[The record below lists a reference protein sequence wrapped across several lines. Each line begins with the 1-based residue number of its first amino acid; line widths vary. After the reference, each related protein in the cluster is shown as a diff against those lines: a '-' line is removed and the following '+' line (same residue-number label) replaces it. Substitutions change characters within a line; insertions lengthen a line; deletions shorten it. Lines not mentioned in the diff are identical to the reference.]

1 MAFQLGESLCEG
13 MFKSCLFE
21 AVMYLCNFYVFISS
35 FYTLDFFLYLPTN
48 KCLCLAT
55 YTGKRQTLCDI
66 IV

>member
-35 FYTLDFFLYLPTN
+35 FYTLDFFFVFTHKQMFMPSYIH
-48 KCLCLAT
+48 
-55 YTGKRQTLCDI
+55 R
-66 IV
+66 